1 MSDLGTSCRSGY
13 GPILSPDLRARSLA
27 IHYVS
32 AHATLMNF
40 LKSHPRLIIW
50 TIVLLSIPAA
60 WYCKNLYDF
69 RGHYA
74 QEILQVQNLNLMAT
88 LRDTEAKRLEYEY
101 THNTIGSSTPE
112 GTWELFLADLKD
124 GTHDDRIYKYF
135 IPQKQEQM
143 KEEIAEA
150 RKKNS
155 YEQFLKD
162 VSLMRVDA
170 GTLSDDN
177 NMYHITHFDKND
189 LLIYSTHLKRNI
201 FTNPPIWNIESF

>member
-1 MSDLGTSCRSGY
+1 
-13 GPILSPDLRARSLA
+13 
-27 IHYVS
+27 
-32 AHATLMNF
+32 MNF
-40 LKSHPRLIIW
+40 IKSHSRLIIW
-50 TIVLLSIPAA
+50 TIVFLSIPAA

-101 THNTIGSSTPE
+101 AHNTIGASTPE

-143 KEEIAEA
+143 KEKIAKERA
-150 RKKNS
+150 AGGYRKFLRDVVVMKKSGDYFTGDSERYGVDFIDAQNYGRYSITLLKNN
-155 YEQFLKD
+155 Y
-162 VSLMRVDA
+162 A
-170 GTLSDDN
+170 
-177 NMYHITHFDKND
+177 H
-189 LLIYSTHLKRNI
+189 
-201 FTNPPIWNIESF
+201 IWNIESF